1 MASKSSGDNPS
12 LLLSAVTEFLR
23 THPLYVS
30 YLVFFSPYIL
40 RLLSFLSPLLLLLLL
55 CSTSFLLHGDENASS
70 TGSVLEVEAYKIIFE
85 NFHES
90 LTDSADEV
98 EVCKEMV
105 KEGVSPEIVK
115 SCCSSTPLPDVEKS
129 TVCGEDELS
138 SCMDP
143 SPTSAGK
150 SRNAESSN
158 WDDAEIIKHM
168 VCSSAVNTPEEN
180 ERGDDEEKP
189 VKAAVGA
196 GFDKAEGPLMTATTQ
211 KSGSNDTRV
220 DESQDE
226 STNSTDLN
234 KTASLKSSSSWIEA
248 GSMRRSEKEW
258 RRTLACKLFEERHN
272 KGGMDMLWET
282 YEVVGAGDDGS
293 SRANARESDVD
304 EDEDDDDAEEVGK
317 MCCLQALKMS
327 SGKVNL
333 GIGRKN
339 MMKLSKALRRFG
351 WLPKTSSDKN
361 LTRK

>member
-30 YLVFFSPYIL
+30 YLIFFSPYIL
-40 RLLSFLSPLLLLLLL
+40 KLLSFLSPLLLLLLLL

-70 TGSVLEVEAYKIIFE
+70 TGSVLEVEAYNIIFE
-85 NFHES
+85 NFHYS
-90 LTDSADEV
+90 VTDSA
-98 EVCKEMV
+98 EVCKETV
-105 KEGVSPEIVK
+105 KEGVAPEIVK
-115 SCCSSTPLPDVEKS
+115 SCCSSTLLPDVEKS

-143 SPTSAGK
+143 SPTSAGE

-158 WDDAEIIKHM
+158 WDDTEIIKHT

-189 VKAAVGA
+189 VKAAVGV
-196 GFDKAEGPLMTATTQ
+196 GFDKAEGPMMTAATQ
-211 KSGSNDTRV
+211 KSGSNAGV

-234 KTASLKSSSSWIEA
+234 KTASLKSSSGRSAA
-248 GSMRRSEKEW
+248 GSMRRSDKEW

-282 YEVVGAGDDGS
+282 YEVVGAGHGCS

-317 MCCLQALKMS
+317 MCCLQALKIS

-351 WLPKTSSDKN
+351 WLHKTSSDKN
-361 LTRK
+361 VTRK